1 MALRRDVLQAFAEL
15 QLRAID
21 PEPAPLLDDP
31 AAVSNEVVAYLNGVP
46 HLVAEGFGLA
56 LDQIDWKARAD
67 FRLSFA
73 QLDLT
78 DRRSVLER
86 IAADALGQTLLT
98 MLGRA
103 SWLVLYSREPA
114 RRRVGFSLPP
124 DLPPPTDVP
133 SPGTAASL
141 RHTYDVCVVGSGA
154 GGSVVAAR
162 LASAGRDVLLI
173 DEGSWVSPKDYST
186 RDDRALSQ
194 LYRDSG
200 IQPALPA
207 LDYIPRRHG
216 FGFMT
221 VLQARVFGGGP
232 VVNNAIHLPI
242 TRERWSQWRGD
253 FSFPVDWPDLEA
265 ALSRVETDLGV
276 STAEMRRAEGARSA
290 AFEAGAGRLNLTVQ
304 DLPLSVLD
312 CLGCGGCNAGCRF
325 GRKTGGPHDHRP
337 AGQPSSYLQRAV
349 EARCA
354 IRPGLRAV
362 SLAADLLSRRAAA
375 LKCQDLTNGG
385 REVRVKARKFVIAAG
400 PIASSRILRDSL
412 FQVLSPVG
420 HHMAANV
427 VSPVFAE
434 LPEDIAPGRNN
445 PGIQMCVFVDQGGR
459 LLESWFHYPGSLAA
473 ALPQWLEEHAAVMKA
488 YKRLAVCAVVVPTA
502 NNGELGPTNNV
513 VLSLSEEELTQ
524 MKEGMVQ
531 VAEAFFAAGASRV
544 LPGTSFPLQINSAT
558 KEADEAALRGR
569 VTGQADLTLSTAHL
583 QGGNALGRDAL
594 RSVVSPDFH
603 LYDFDNVF
611 VADSSL
617 FPAGCE
623 RNPQMTTMALA
634 HLAADRIL
642 AT

>member
-1 MALRRDVLQAFAEL
+1 MSLRQDVLRAFAEL

-21 PEPAPLLDDP
+21 PTPAPLLDDP
-31 AAVSNEVVAYLNGVP
+31 AAVATDVVTYLNGAP

-56 LDQIDWKARAD
+56 LDQIDWKAHAD
-67 FRLSFA
+67 FGLPFA
-73 QLDLT
+73 QLDLPK
-78 DRRSVLER
+78 RRSVLDR
-86 IAADALGQTLLT
+86 IAQDPLGQTLLA

-103 SWLVLYSREPA
+103 SWLIIYSREPA
-114 RRRVGFSLPP
+114 RRRVGFSRPP

-133 SPGTAASL
+133 APDVASL

-162 LASAGRDVLLI
+162 LASAGRDVLLV
-173 DEGSWVSPKDYST
+173 DEGSWVNPKSYSA
-186 RDDRALSQ
+186 RDDRALTQ

-242 TRERWSQWRGD
+242 ARDRWSQWRSD
-253 FSFPVDWPDLEA
+253 NAFPVDWPDLEV
-265 ALSRVETDLGV
+265 ALSRVGSDLGV
-276 STAEMRRAEGARSA
+276 SPSEMKRAQGERSTT
-290 AFEAGAGRLNLTVQ
+290 FETGAGRLGLPVE

-312 CLGCGGCNAGCRF
+312 CLGCGGCNVGCQF
-325 GRKTGGPHDHRP
+325 GRKTGGPHGHRP
-337 AGQPSSYLQRAV
+337 AGQPSSYLQRAI
-349 EARCA
+349 EAHCS
-354 IRPGLRAV
+354 IRPGLRAIN
-362 SLAADLLSRRAAA
+362 LIADFLSRRAVA
-375 LKCQDLTNGG
+375 LKCLDLTDGK
-385 REVRVKARKFVIAAG
+385 REVHVKARQFVIAAG

-412 FQVLSPVG
+412 FQVLSPIG

-434 LPEDIAPGRNN
+434 LPQDIEPARNN

-473 ALPQWLEEHAAVMKA
+473 ALPQWLEEHAGVMKA

-502 NNGELGPTNNV
+502 NNGELGPTNNL

-531 VAEAFFAAGASRV
+531 VAEAFFAAGATRV
-544 LPGTSFPLQINSAT
+544 LPGTSFPLQINAAT
-558 KEADEAALRGR
+558 KDVDEATLRR
-569 VTGQADLTLSTAHL
+569 SVTGQADLTLSTAHL
-583 QGGNALGRDAL
+583 QGGNALGQDAL
-594 RSVVSPDFH
+594 HSVVSPGFN

-642 AT
+642 AA

>member
-1 MALRRDVLQAFAEL
+1 VEL

-21 PEPAPLLDDP
+21 PAPAPLLDDP
-31 AAVSNEVVAYLNGVP
+31 AAVAADVVAYLNGAP
-46 HLVAEGFGLA
+46 RLIAEGFGLA
-56 LDQIDWKARAD
+56 LDQIDLAARTA
-67 FRLSFA
+67 FRLPFA
-73 QLDLT
+73 QLGLP
-78 DRRSVLER
+78 DRRSVPDR
-86 IAADALGQTLLT
+86 VARDQLGQTLLT
-98 MLGRA
+98 MLARGT
-103 SWLVLYSREPA
+103 WLVIYSREPA
-114 RRRVGFSLPP
+114 RNRVGFTRSL

-133 SPGTAASL
+133 SPDIASL
-141 RHTYDVCVVGSGA
+141 RHVYDVCVVGSGA

-162 LASAGRDVLLI
+162 LAATGRDVLLI
-173 DEGSWVSPKDYST
+173 DEGSWVSPKSYSA

-242 TRERWSQWRGD
+242 TRERWSRWRTD
-253 FSFPVDWPDLEA
+253 FSFPVDWPDLET
-265 ALSRVETDLGV
+265 ALSRVGSDLGV
-276 STAEMRRAEGARSA
+276 STAEMKRAQGARST
-290 AFEAGAGRLNLTVQ
+290 AFETGAGRQGLPVQ

-312 CLGCGGCNAGCRF
+312 CLGCGGCNVACQF
-325 GRKTGGPHDHRP
+325 GRKTGGPHGPRP
-337 AGQPSSYLQRAV
+337 TGKPSSYLERAI
-349 EARCA
+349 AAGSA

-362 SLAADLLSRRAAA
+362 NLVADFLSRRAVA
-375 LKCQDLTNGG
+375 LKCLDLTDGK
-385 REVRVKARKFVIAAG
+385 REVQVKARQFVIAAG
-400 PIASSRILRDSL
+400 PIASSRLIRDSL

-420 HHMAANV
+420 RHMAANV

-434 LPEDIAPGRNN
+434 LPEDIEPAPNN
-445 PGIQMCVFVDQGGR
+445 PGIQMCVFVDQGGH

-502 NNGELGPTNNV
+502 NNGELGPTNNL
-513 VLSLSEEELTQ
+513 VLSLSDEEIAQ

-531 VAEAFFAAGASRV
+531 IAEAFFAAGASRV
-544 LPGTSFPLQINSAT
+544 LPGTSFPLQINAAT
-558 KEADEAALRGR
+558 KDADEAVLRR
-569 VTGQADLTLSTAHL
+569 SVVGQADLTLSTAHV
-583 QGGNALGRDAL
+583 QGGNAIGQDAL
-594 RSVVSPDFH
+594 RSVVSPGFNLH
-603 LYDFDNVF
+603 DFDNVF
-611 VADSSL
+611 VADTSL

-634 HLAADRIL
+634 HLAADKIL
-642 AT
+642 TA